1 MFSSIKITKK
11 KYIFLQSFIIIF
23 STFYF
28 FTSIYNDNN
37 NNKSSSNEV
46 SQSKNFLLSSI
57 FQIIFSI
64 SLIIIFFQIFSRSIK
79 NIKYN
84 FKNWTPNSPS
94 LKSIINYVLDV
105 TNKNSKNF
113 IPKEDRIAL
122 FDFDGTIYGEKAPL
136 YVEYYMYYDFLKNN
150 PKFLENEPHK
160 SIFKRLELSCKA
172 KKLIDFELEYD
183 AIEAEAKI
191 YKGFSIE
198 EHKNFVRKFAE
209 NNVKCFSN
217 LKFKNLFY
225 LPMIELVE
233 FLQQNDFII
242 YVVSASDRFLVREY
256 LKYHFK
262 IPEQNVIATDVE
274 LMPKSELTNFEKT
287 GKINEYLNFEK
298 NDILIRNGNLI
309 KKNVQLSKVRIVA
322 REIGKIPVLSFGN
335 SNSDI
340 PLQNYVLSGKKYKR
354 EVYMVVAD
362 DIKRE
367 YGVDK
372 IDENGKID
380 KSKSDKIKK
389 KWKSEKYGYNI
400 ISMRD
405 DFKTIYGD
413 DVKLIDYEE

>member
-11 KYIFLQSFIIIF
+11 KFIFLLSFIIIF
-23 STFYF
+23 SSLYF
-28 FTSIYNDNN
+28 FISVHNN
-37 NNKSSSNEV
+37 NYSSTENNSH
-46 SQSKNFLLSSI
+46 SQNILLSSI
-57 FQIIFSI
+57 LQIIFSI
-64 SLIIIFFQIFSRSIK
+64 SLIFLFFKIYSSSKK
-79 NIKYN
+79 NINYN
-84 FKNWTPNSPS
+84 FKNWNFNSPS
-94 LKSIINYVLDV
+94 LKHIINYVQDV
-105 TNKNSKNF
+105 SNKNSKNF
-113 IPKEDRIAL
+113 IPKQDRIAL

-136 YVEYYMYYDFLKNN
+136 YIEYYMYYDFLKNN
-150 PKFLENEPHK
+150 PKFLQNEPHK
-160 SIFKRLELSCKA
+160 SIYKRLEQSCKA

-183 AIEAEAKI
+183 AIEAEALI

-256 LKYHFK
+256 LKYHFN

-274 LMPKSELTNFEKT
+274 LMPKSELKNFEKT

-309 KKNVQLSKVRIVA
+309 KKNVQLSKVRMVA

-372 IDENGKID
+372 FDENGNID
-380 KSKSDKIKK
+380 TTKSDEIKK
-389 KWKSEKYGYNI
+389 KWKSEKYGYNV

-405 DFKTIYGD
+405 DFKTIYGEN
-413 DVKLIDYEE
+413 VKLIDYEE

>member
-11 KYIFLQSFIIIF
+11 KFIFLLSFIIIF
-23 STFYF
+23 SSLYF
-28 FTSIYNDNN
+28 FISVHNN
-37 NNKSSSNEV
+37 NYSSTENNSH
-46 SQSKNFLLSSI
+46 SQNILLSSI
-57 FQIIFSI
+57 LQIIFSL
-64 SLIIIFFQIFSRSIK
+64 SLIFLFFNIFSSSKK
-79 NIKYN
+79 NINYN
-84 FKNWTPNSPS
+84 FKYWNFNSPS
-94 LKSIINYVLDV
+94 LKHIINYVQDV
-105 TNKNSKNF
+105 SNKNSKNF
-113 IPKEDRIAL
+113 IPKQDRIAL

-136 YVEYYMYYDFLKNN
+136 YIEYYMYYDFLKNN
-150 PKFLENEPHK
+150 PKFLQNEPHK
-160 SIFKRLELSCKA
+160 SIYKRLEQSCKA

-209 NNVKCFSN
+209 KNVKCFTN

-233 FLQQNDFII
+233 FLQRNDFII
-242 YVVSASDRFLVREY
+242 YVVSASDRFLIREY
-256 LKYHFK
+256 LKYHFN

-274 LMPKSELTNFEKT
+274 LMPKSELKNFEKT

-309 KKNVQLSKVRIVA
+309 KKNVQLSKVRMVA

-372 IDENGKID
+372 FDENGNID
-380 KSKSDKIKK
+380 TTKSDEIKK
-389 KWKSEKYGYNI
+389 KWKSEKYGYNV

-405 DFKTIYGD
+405 DFKTIYGEN
-413 DVKLIDYEE
+413 VKLIDYEE